1 MIGFF
6 VRPWEISESGETP
19 GIVKNDGETVTFSE
33 LRQRLYEN
41 IVDETLF
48 IARASENAV
57 SAEWLMDQPIFIRK
71 KYVDAF
77 KKENGKHPS
86 KSIAYGDRTYMDI
99 FNDELC
105 VTKREFGKVAW
116 W

>member
-1 MIGFF
+1 MTDFF
-6 VRPWEISESGETP
+6 VRPWEIYESGEIP
-19 GIVKNDGETVTFSE
+19 GTVTTDGEIKTFGE

-71 KYVDAF
+71 KYVEAF
-77 KKENGKHPS
+77 KKEVKEREAKLNQATKNNG
-86 KSIAYGDRTYMDI
+86 RTRRM
-99 FNDELC
+99 
-105 VTKREFGKVAW
+105 G
-116 W
+116 

>member
-1 MIGFF
+1 MAK
-6 VRPWEISESGETP
+6 R
-19 GIVKNDGETVTFSE
+19 
-33 LRQRLYEN
+33 
-41 IVDETLF
+41 
-48 IARASENAV
+48 
-57 SAEWLMDQPIFIRK
+57 
-71 KYVDAF
+71 KYVYYAEIERFGYTLSTIALTEEEARDAITKEYVDSF